1 MNLNPP
7 DSPDAPHAPRVLV
20 VEDDPG
26 VVRAL
31 VTRLQSIGCLPIVAG
46 TGAQGLAAFDFGG
59 IDLVL
64 TDLRM
69 PVLDGFELVRRIRGV
84 SRVPVLVMTGLR
96 GTAVDALTEVS
107 GVELLQKPFATSDLL
122 TRVGRLLDHR
132 EAA

>member
-1 MNLNPP
+1 MNTILP
-7 DSPDAPHAPRVLV
+7 DPSTAPRILL

-46 TGAQGLAAFDFGG
+46 TGAQGMAAFDFGG

-69 PVLDGFELVRRIRGV
+69 PVLDGFELVRRIRAV
-84 SRVPVLVMTGLR
+84 SGVPVLVMTGLR
-96 GTAVDALTEVS
+96 GTAVEALTAVP
-107 GVELLQKPFATSDLL
+107 GVDLLQKPFATADLL
-122 TRVGRLLDHR
+122 TRVAQLLEHR